1 MPSKAFDV
9 GVARQNG
16 QSEKSIDALQRASHG
31 DASLLSRLPTSLL
44 VSKDSVSRIIHLLR
58 KPRQASEPLLGFTGV
73 ILLWVKV
80 DI

>member
-73 ILLWVKV
+73 ILL
-80 DI
+80 